1 MYGQRVNGTKAKQMV
16 ASGAILIDTRD
27 AVKFRDGTIPGA
39 INLPLRRV
47 SEMQRHDRRVKFV
60 VFGDGLMMTMHCRPQ
75 SIWVCMVFRKCT
87 FSNLRKR
94 GINEHPERTHL
105 HIH

>member
-60 VFGDGLMMTMHCRPQ
+60 VFGDGPDDDNALQTAKYLGLYGFQ
-75 SIWVCMVFRKCT
+75 EVYILESKEAWNK
-87 FSNLRKR
+87 
-94 GINEHPERTHL
+94 
-105 HIH
+105 